1 MKKLTILILLTLQMG
16 ILKSEA
22 GQLIEYNHQS
32 TMSLDDIAIILWMAG
47 INLDTEYGISVY
59 DIKYETEGEGGYIDT
74 LSGLV
79 VFPDSPMEA
88 FPMISYQ
95 HGTAVHDGD
104 APSLSGISVA
114 NPEVFYIALATA
126 PSGFITLFPDYEGMG
141 NPNKFHPYIT
151 AESYAHTLV
160 NMLRAVKELSSIL
173 VSTNPFQFS
182 DQVHLFGYSEGGYA
196 TLAAQRGIEL
206 DYADEFTLTSS
217 IPMAGPYDL
226 GGTMVDYLLSSP
238 GFTQPYYIPYILTSH
253 LWYYDGLDTDFGN
266 YFEPFWADTLPAL
279 YDGTHYGSEINA
291 IMPADPL
298 DIMLPEVL
306 NDFVNNENNF
316 FRIYMAENTLLDWA
330 PQTPT
335 YLFHGMGD
343 EIVPYENA
351 QISYDTFMSN
361 GAQNLS
367 ITLYPESYG
376 GHSEVAPICI
386 SAGID
391 ILFEKQIVS
400 LKGDLNGDGF
410 MSQEDGTL
418 LLESILAQRNPSL
431 FQEWAGDMDSDGE
444 NSVLDLLSIFD
455 AIDE

>member
-1 MKKLTILILLTLQMG
+1 
-16 ILKSEA
+16 
-22 GQLIEYNHQS
+22 
-32 TMSLDDIAIILWMAG
+32 
-47 INLDTEYGISVY
+47 
-59 DIKYETEGEGGYIDT
+59 
-74 LSGLV
+74 
-79 VFPDSPMEA
+79 
-88 FPMISYQ
+88 
-95 HGTAVHDGD
+95 
-104 APSLSGISVA
+104 
-114 NPEVFYIALATA
+114 
-126 PSGFITLFPDYEGMG
+126 
-141 NPNKFHPYIT
+141 
-151 AESYAHTLV
+151 
-160 NMLRAVKELSSIL
+160 
-173 VSTNPFQFS
+173 
-182 DQVHLFGYSEGGYA
+182 A